1 MGDEPGYGLHWVVG
15 ILLISACVLPLVLYL
30 VAWRLSVKGTRPPDP
45 ALDTVQNSISAIMD
59 LAAYFVTVLA
69 ALIAHAVA
77 LYFGVASPDGVRVGF
92 AHVLSATLWIGAG
105 LLWLDGEQPQTGA
118 MRAMVLPIAAVIA
131 PLPLLFPGALV
142 GDIAAR
148 PLFVPHMLVGVLTYA
163 VLMLAVV
170 HALVLAYA
178 EQALHGKTAPTAIG
192 STLVDR
198 LPPLLAMERL
208 LFRLLLT
215 GFVLLTLTAVSGLF
229 FSEAIFG
236 RSWRLDHKTVFTI
249 LAWVVFGV
257 LLLGRWFGGWRGRTA
272 TRLTIIGFVVMVL
285 GYVGSRF
292 VLEVVLARFT

>member
-1 MGDEPGYGLHWVVG
+1 MGKGSGYGLHWVVG
-15 ILLISACVLPLVLYL
+15 ILLITACVLPLVLYL
-30 VAWRLSVKGTRPPDP
+30 VAWRLSIKGTRPSDP
-45 ALDTVQNSISAIMD
+45 ALDPVQKSGS
-59 LAAYFVTVLA
+59 LSSGLSTTSLVLVA

-77 LYFGVASPDGVRVGF
+77 LYFGVVSPNGVRVGF
-92 AHVLSATLWIGAG
+92 AHVLSAALWVSAG
-105 LLWLDGEQPQTGA
+105 LLWLDGEQAHTGA
-118 MRAMVLPIAAVIA
+118 MRAMVLPVAAACA

-148 PLFVPHMLVGVLTYA
+148 PLFVPHMLVGILTYA

-178 EQALHGKTAPTAIG
+178 EQALHGKAAPAVIG
-192 STLVDR
+192 ATLVDR

-208 LFRLLLT
+208 LFRLLIT

-249 LAWVVFGV
+249 LAWIVFGI
-257 LLLGRWFGGWRGRTA
+257 LLLGRWSWGWRGRTA
-272 TRLTIIGFVVMVL
+272 TRLTIIGFVVMLL

-292 VLEVVLARFT
+292 VLEVVLTRFA